1 MRRSAST
8 PQRLHTEVT
17 GVRPQ
22 VVLAGARVLRRQ
34 AGPDQAHQVAVHLGR
49 VHGAVAGHLGKR
61 HRTAAGL
68 ERAQHLRADLDRLDT
83 LLKALLLRVL
93 LLRVLLLRVLLG
105 PGVRGHSGHAVADPE
120 HGVAHRGPLGHRVV
134 HRGRGAH

>member
-1 MRRSAST
+1 MLSASMRRSAST

-68 ERAQHLRADLDRLDT
+68 ERAQHLRADLDRLDDP
-83 LLKALLLRVL
+83 LGA
-93 LLRVLLLRVLLG
+93 LLG
-105 PGVRGHSGHAVADPE
+105 PSVRGHSGHAVADPE
-120 HGVAHRGPLGHRVV
+120 HDVAHGGPLGHRVV
-134 HRGRGAH
+134 HCGRGLQRLLVY